1 MPLARVGQV
10 EPLDVVWRPFELRP
24 EGSPPPGPE
33 FEEYK
38 RRSFQ
43 QSVKPMS
50 EELGLTMNLP
60 TQQPNTRLTH
70 EAVAYAVAV
79 EQGAAGT
86 AANADAKADGL
97 SERFITAVFQA
108 YWEDDK
114 NIGDVDVLCSLA
126 EGVGLDAADLRR
138 ALTEREQADYV
149 SEKLELAR
157 AYGISAVP
165 SLVIDNK
172 FLVRG
177 LPSEEHL
184 LKAIRMAKGG
194 DET

>member
-1 MPLARVGQV
+1 
-10 EPLDVVWRPFELRP
+10 
-24 EGSPPPGPE
+24 
-33 FEEYK
+33 
-38 RRSFQ
+38 
-43 QSVKPMS
+43 MS